1 MKFYICVIQKP
12 REKWFSKQR
21 ARAGSFVQQ
30 CFAQLVVRSA
40 RREGYITETLICAK
54 IINWIQILPIDL
66 IFDLVISPP
75 PKKKKLNAFV
85 LIWSN
90 HFKQT
95 IVANIVHFY
104 WFHHY
109 IIIIIIIIIIAF
121 ILLVITIDL
130 STNPK
135 SQIQTIVPR
144 CVHWNK
150 ERNSLVTS
158 STTRVM
164 STIEDDNSLLIRKTM
179 KVFKW

>member
-21 ARAGSFVQQ
+21 ARAGGFVQQ

-40 RREGYITETLICAK
+40 RRERYTTETLICAK
-54 IINWIQILPIDL
+54 IINWIQILLIDL
-66 IFDLVISPP
+66 IFDLVISPSP
-75 PKKKKLNAFV
+75 PPPPRRRNWAHLYLFGP
-85 LIWSN
+85 LN

-95 IVANIVHFY
+95 IVANILHFY
-104 WFHHY
+104 WFHYY
-109 IIIIIIIIIIAF
+109 IIIIIIIIIIVF
-121 ILLVITIDL
+121 ILLVTTINL

-164 STIEDDNSLLIRKTM
+164 STIEDDNSLLIRKTL
-179 KVFKW
+179 